1 MGRATAASAPG
12 YREGMPATVPLF
24 SPLAILGVELRNRI
38 WVSPMCQYSVEE
50 QDGIPVDWHLVNL
63 GQFAVGGAGL
73 VFTEATA
80 VSPEGRITPQDTGI
94 WNDAQRDAWRPI
106 VAFLHAQGAAAGIQL
121 AHAGRKG
128 SAWRPWAAQVGS
140 VPAELGGWRT
150 LAPSTIAYEGYDTP
164 AALETAGIDAV
175 VEDFRAAARRSV
187 DAGFDVIEVHA
198 AHGYLVHEF
207 LSPLSNQRDD
217 DYGGSLANRARLLL
231 RIVTAVREAAP
242 TTPIFVRLSATDWV
256 DGGWSPEDTAR
267 VAEWAREAGAD
278 FFDISSG
285 GLVANVHYA
294 TGPGY
299 QVHLAE
305 RVRELSGVD
314 VSAVGVITTAVQAN
328 ELVASGRIEAV
339 MIGREFLRD
348 PHFPLRAARDLGVE
362 LDYWPEQYL
371 RAHWPRS

>member
-1 MGRATAASAPG
+1 MPAASTRG
-12 YREGMPATVPLF
+12 YRETVPATFPLF
-24 SPLAILGVELRNRI
+24 SPLTIRDVELRNRI
-38 WVSPMCQYSVEE
+38 LVSPMCQYSVEE

-94 WNDAQRDAWRPI
+94 WNDAQRDAWQPI
-106 VAFLHAQGAAAGIQL
+106 VAFLHARGAAAGIQL
-121 AHAGRKG
+121 AHAGRKA
-128 SAWRPWAAQVGS
+128 STWRPWAAQVGS
-140 VPAELGGWRT
+140 VPAELGGWQT
-150 LAPSTIAYEGYDTP
+150 LAPSPSAYEGYDSP

-217 DYGGSLANRARLLL
+217 DYGGGLENRARLLL

-242 TTPIFVRLSATDWV
+242 STPVFVRLSATDWV
-256 DGGWSPEDTAR
+256 DGGWSPEDTAQ
-267 VAEWAREAGAD
+267 VAGWAREAGAD

-285 GLVANVHYA
+285 GLIASVRYA

-314 VSAVGVITTAVQAN
+314 VSAVGMITTAAQAN
-328 ELVASGRIEAV
+328 ELVASGRVNAV

-348 PHFPLRAARDLGVE
+348 PHFPLRAAHELGVE

-371 RAHWPRS
+371 RARWPHG